1 MISFLR
7 GNSEQLLL
15 HPRLQPADAALQS
28 LLLED
33 HLELITE
40 LCKMPPRLE
49 MHRDQY
55 LRSNLPEELRCL
67 CPVHRNLQLFFRKW
81 DAGSAKVHQCNHDVP
96 LLPQAL
102 SSLLNINCVTGEVD
116 SIRLAVGTLAKFLAL
131 NHETSALA
139 AGQVDARG
147 PGDAEVTAAGAKVDG
162 LPRGQAN
169 YSRAGREFRGAVER
183 GEDAASVEETAA

>member
-1 MISFLR
+1 MTSFLR

-15 HPRLQPADAALQS
+15 HPRLQPADAALQP

-55 LRSNLPEELRCL
+55 LRSNLPEELCCL
-67 CPVHRNLQLFFRKW
+67 CPIHRNLQLFFRKRHT
-81 DAGSAKVHQCNHDVP
+81 GSAKVHQCNHDVP
-96 LLPQAL
+96 LLPQAA
-102 SSLLNINCVTGEVD
+102 SSLLNVDRVPGEVN
-116 SIRLAVGTLAKFLAL
+116 SVRLPVETFPEFLAL
-131 NHETSALA
+131 DDETRALA

-162 LPRGQAN
+162 LPRGQTD
-169 YSRAGREFRGAVER
+169 YPRAGREFRGAVER
-183 GEDAASVEETAA
+183 GEDAASVEEPAT